1 MDLGYTLSQTLS
13 QIRYERTVQRD
24 KRRRIEST
32 GDDDVSTGVACQTDH
47 VETVNTGCQTD
58 DDFMKEYSRLKSE
71 NEILKSEKECLT
83 MKLAEVE
90 ETVLSCKRLEDNEDL
105 LKFYTGTYSFIII
118 VYKLHISVIQAFWN
132 GAFSLL
138 CLNLWHLLCQNHQ
151 NYQRCLLF

>member
-1 MDLGYTLSQTLS
+1 LDLGYTLSQTLS

-32 GDDDVSTGVACQTDH
+32 GDDDISTGVTCQTDH

-90 ETVLSCKRLEDNEDL
+90 ETVLSCKCLEDNEDL
-105 LKFYTGTYSFIII
+105 LKFYTGT
-118 VYKLHISVIQAFWN
+118 
-132 GAFSLL
+132 
-138 CLNLWHLLCQNHQ
+138 
-151 NYQRCLLF
+151 